1 VAETPTVLV
10 ADSVAERRRQLGLAL
25 YEGGYEVINAV
36 NGEEALRF
44 TAGLNPTLTM
54 VHTGLEAMEPL
65 DLHQRL
71 TATGLSVPPFLILFD
86 DAAQL
91 PEEPPEGVVFFLSSV
106 GLAPERLLQQVRLL
120 LLARDIGG
128 ELGDGIDTLYGDLT
142 RISIG
147 DLLRVLQKYVIT
159 GHVSLSVGPD
169 TGIWLREGSVVE
181 AHWGE
186 VKGRKAFNRVAS
198 LRGGGFVISLEEGA
212 AERSID
218 TDLTSL
224 VSDAVDEKFQLDE
237 LFRDLPSLKSRLEV
251 RMGEGFFALD
261 FTAVE
266 RQVLMAT
273 QKVKNF
279 AELIDIVPA
288 TDLEVIQGVLSLTE
302 QGVLSFKIPENRVQ
316 VVTDSTADLLPAL
329 ARRLNIS
336 VVPLSVLFESQVF
349 KDGIDLQPDEFYRR
363 LTQAPK
369 LPTTSP
375 PSIGEFLET
384 YRRLVAMGDI
394 ISIHISSKLSD
405 TAKRA
410 ADAVERGAEEL
421 QRVREQGALD
431 RQPVIRVV
439 DSWQTT
445 VGLGLQVVL
454 AARMVEH
461 GLSLDEVVRR
471 LEDQRQRYHLLFSV
485 NTLEYL
491 QKGGRIGKAQAF
503 LGTLLGIKP
512 ILGLRDGEVVPLDR
526 VRGGRNVQP
535 KLVELF
541 KERVDASQPVF
552 VAVGHATAPKWAGR
566 LRSAIGESFQVVEMF
581 EGEIGP
587 VVGTHVGPGTVGACL
602 FQPTAD
608 ELELLRPIG

>member
-1 VAETPTVLV
+1 MAETPTVLV
-10 ADSVAERRRQLGLAL
+10 ADSVDERRRQLGLAL

-54 VHTGLEAMEPL
+54 VHTGLKAMEPL

-71 TATGLSVPPFLILFD
+71 TATGLEVPPFLILFD

-91 PEEPPEGVVFFLSSV
+91 PDEPPEGVVFFLSSV
-106 GLAPERLLQQVRLL
+106 GLAPARLLQQVRLL

-128 ELGDGIDTLYGDLT
+128 ELGDGIDSLYGDLT

-169 TGIWLREGSVVE
+169 AGIWLRDGGVVD
-181 AHWGE
+181 AHWGG

-198 LRGGGFVISLEEGA
+198 LRGGGFVISLEEDSV
-212 AERSID
+212 ERLID
-218 TDLTSL
+218 TDLTTL

-237 LFRDLPSLKSRLEV
+237 LFRNLPSLKSGV
-251 RMGEGFFALD
+251 DMSMGENFFALQ
-261 FTAVE
+261 FTPVE
-266 RQVLMAT
+266 RQVLTAT

-279 AELIDIVPA
+279 AELIDTVPA
-288 TDLEVIQGVLSLTE
+288 TDLQVVRATLNLEK
-302 QGVLSFKIPENRVQ
+302 QGVLSFKIPKNRVQ
-316 VVTDSTADLLPAL
+316 IVTDSTADLLPAL
-329 ARRLNIS
+329 ARRLNVS

-349 KDGIDLQPDEFYRR
+349 KDGIDLQPDQFYKR
-363 LTQAPK
+363 LTEASK

-375 PSIGEFLET
+375 PSIGEFIET
-384 YRRLVAMGDI
+384 YRRLVGAGDI
-394 ISIHISSKLSD
+394 LSVHISAKLSD

-410 ADAVERGAEEL
+410 ADAVERGASEF
-421 QRVREQGALD
+421 QQAREQGALD
-431 RQPVIRVV
+431 HQPVIRIV

-471 LEDQRQRYHLLFSV
+471 LEDQRQRYHMMFSV

-503 LGTLLGIKP
+503 FGSLLGIKP
-512 ILGLRDGEVVPLDR
+512 ILALQDGEVVPLER

-535 KLVELF
+535 KLVELL
-541 KERVDASQPVF
+541 KDRIDPAQPVF
-552 VAVGHATAPKWAGR
+552 VAVGHASAPKWAGR
-566 LRSAIGESFQVVEMF
+566 LRAAIAESLQVIEMV

-602 FQPTAD
+602 FQPT
-608 ELELLRPIG
+608 LEEFEILLPTA